1 MFVLRSFIFTC
12 SRCFREKESDRASF
26 TFFRSFRFVFF
37 CSFRSE
43 RAGQL
48 APFGGVDDDDDDDDD
63 EREKAPS
70 DSALRVFS
78 FGGDERRVFHSFQ
91 IRTHVLTR
99 RWFFHSSL
107 MQFTNAQSIFSLSLS
122 LSLLRSVLVVNA
134 KHTDKADESSKS
146 ARRAPRTEA
155 TAT

>member
-1 MFVLRSFIFTC
+1 
-12 SRCFREKESDRASF
+12 
-26 TFFRSFRFVFF
+26 
-37 CSFRSE
+37 
-43 RAGQL
+43 
-48 APFGGVDDDDDDDDD
+48 
-63 EREKAPS
+63 
-70 DSALRVFS
+70 
-78 FGGDERRVFHSFQ
+78 
-91 IRTHVLTR
+91 
-99 RWFFHSSL
+99 L